1 MSKPSLA
8 ARRKELIERC
18 AEQRTGLAYELRALR
33 PSTAI
38 AGHPALA
45 RLAGLA
51 GTASKRKLVLGA
63 LGAGLGV
70 ALLRRKRL
78 LGLAGSAMS
87 AWRTA
92 SGALAL
98 LGRLR

>member
-1 MSKPSLA
+1 MSKLSLA

-33 PSTAI
+33 PSKVI
-38 AGHPALA
+38 AGHPALS
-45 RLAGLA
+45 RLAGVA
-51 GTASKRKLVLGA
+51 GMANRKLVLGA
-63 LGAGLGV
+63 LGTGLGV

>member
-1 MSKPSLA
+1 MSKLSLA

-18 AEQRTGLAYELRALR
+18 AEQRTGLAYELQALR
-33 PSTAI
+33 PSNAI

-45 RLAGLA
+45 RLAA
-51 GTASKRKLVLGA
+51 MANRKLVLGA
-63 LGAGLGV
+63 LGTGLGI
-70 ALLRRKRL
+70 ALLRPKRL

-92 SGALAL
+92 RGALAL